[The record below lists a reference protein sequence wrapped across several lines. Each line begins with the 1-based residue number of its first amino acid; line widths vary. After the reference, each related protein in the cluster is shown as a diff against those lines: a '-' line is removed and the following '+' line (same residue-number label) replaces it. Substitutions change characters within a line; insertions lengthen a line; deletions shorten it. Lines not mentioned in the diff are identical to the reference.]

1 MRNIASLLWNVY
13 RFFHVFYKEVFSR
26 KGFVMSEIKECD
38 LPGIG
43 KKFTLELDS
52 GDKLVVVIQFSGER
66 EVFKF
71 MKGSDEPSS
80 VTTLTDEE
88 ARQIGAILSGTYFQ
102 PVLED
107 EQKLMMKNVTMEWI
121 KITDDS
127 TLANKKIEELAIL
140 KMTGASIT
148 TIIRGETVIPNPRA
162 GEIIKPQDTIIII
175 GNNDQINKFISTFE
189 IKQRIENDRQ

>member
-1 MRNIASLLWNVY
+1 
-13 RFFHVFYKEVFSR
+13 
-26 KGFVMSEIKECD
+26 MSEIRECD

-88 ARQIGAILSGTYFQ
+88 ARQIGSVLSGTYFQ

-107 EQKLMMKNVTMEWI
+107 EQKLMMKNVPM
-121 KITDDS
+121 
-127 TLANKKIEELAIL
+127 
-140 KMTGASIT
+140 
-148 TIIRGETVIPNPRA
+148 
-162 GEIIKPQDTIIII
+162 
-175 GNNDQINKFISTFE
+175 
-189 IKQRIENDRQ
+189 

>member
-1 MRNIASLLWNVY
+1 
-13 RFFHVFYKEVFSR
+13 
-26 KGFVMSEIKECD
+26 MSEIKECD

-52 GDKLVVVIQFSGER
+52 GDKLVVVVHLSGER

-71 MKGSDEPSS
+71 MKNNDEPSS

-88 ARQIGAILSGTYFQ
+88 ARQIGAILAGTYFQ

-127 TLANKKIEELAIL
+127 TLANKKIEELNIRKMTGASITTIL
-140 KMTGASIT
+140 ANKKIEELNIRKMTGASIT

-162 GEIIKPQDTIIII
+162 SEIIKPQDTIIII

>member
-1 MRNIASLLWNVY
+1 
-13 RFFHVFYKEVFSR
+13 
-26 KGFVMSEIKECD
+26 MSEIKECD

-52 GDKLVVVIQFSGER
+52 GDKLVVVIHFSGER

-102 PVLED
+102 PVLGD

-127 TLANKKIEELAIL
+127 TLANKKIEELEIR

-148 TIIRGETVIPNPRA
+148 TIIRGETVIPNPRS
-162 GEIIKPQDTIIII
+162 GEIIKPHDTIIII
-175 GNNDQINKFISTFE
+175 GNNEQINKFISTFE

>member
-1 MRNIASLLWNVY
+1 
-13 RFFHVFYKEVFSR
+13 
-26 KGFVMSEIKECD
+26 MSEIKECD

-43 KKFTLELDS
+43 KKFTLALDS

-88 ARQIGAILSGTYFQ
+88 ARQLGAILSGTYFQ
-102 PVLED
+102 PVLGD

-127 TLANKKIEELAIL
+127 TLANKKIEELDIR

-148 TIIRGETVIPNPRA
+148 TIIRGETVIPNPRD

-175 GNNDQINKFISTFE
+175 GNNAQINKFISTFE

>member
-1 MRNIASLLWNVY
+1 
-13 RFFHVFYKEVFSR
+13 
-26 KGFVMSEIKECD
+26 MSAIKECD

-52 GDKLVVVIQFSGER
+52 GDKLVVVIHFSGER

-71 MKGSDEPSS
+71 TKDNDEPSS

-88 ARQIGAILSGTYFQ
+88 AHQIGAILSGTYFQ
-102 PVLED
+102 PVMED

-127 TLANKKIEELAIL
+127 ALANKKLEELNIR
-140 KMTGASIT
+140 KITGVSIT
-148 TIIRGETVIPNPRA
+148 TIIRGETVIPNPRSS
-162 GEIIKPQDTIIII
+162 EVLQPQDTVIII
-175 GNNDQINKFISTFE
+175 GNNEQIKNFISAFE
-189 IKQRIENDRQ
+189 IKQRLEK

>member
-1 MRNIASLLWNVY
+1 
-13 RFFHVFYKEVFSR
+13 
-26 KGFVMSEIKECD
+26 MSEIKECD

-52 GDKLVVVIQFSGER
+52 GDKLVVVIHFSGER

-71 MKGSDEPSS
+71 MKNNDEPSS

-88 ARQIGAILSGTYFQ
+88 ARQIGAILSGTFFQ

-121 KITDDS
+121 KITDNS
-127 TLANKKIEELAIL
+127 TLANKKIEELEIR

-148 TIIRGETVIPNPRA
+148 TIIRGETVIPNPRP
-162 GEIIKPQDTIIII
+162 GEIIKPHDTIIII

>member
-1 MRNIASLLWNVY
+1 
-13 RFFHVFYKEVFSR
+13 
-26 KGFVMSEIKECD
+26 MSAIKECD

-52 GDKLVVVIQFSGER
+52 GDKLVVVIHFSGER

-71 MKGSDEPSS
+71 TKDNDEPSS

-102 PVLED
+102 PVMED

-127 TLANKKIEELAIL
+127 ALANKKLEELNIR
-140 KMTGASIT
+140 KITGVSIT
-148 TIIRGETVIPNPRA
+148 TIIRGETVIPNPRSS
-162 GEIIKPQDTIIII
+162 EVLQPQDTVIII
-175 GNNDQINKFISTFE
+175 GNNEQIKNFISAFE
-189 IKQRIENDRQ
+189 IKQRLEK

>member
-1 MRNIASLLWNVY
+1 
-13 RFFHVFYKEVFSR
+13 
-26 KGFVMSEIKECD
+26 MSEIKECD

-88 ARQIGAILSGTYFQ
+88 ARQIGSILSGTYFQ

-127 TLANKKIEELAIL
+127 TLANKKIEELDIR

-148 TIIRGETVIPNPRA
+148 TIIRGETVIPNPRS

-175 GNNDQINKFISTFE
+175 GNNEQINKFISTFE
-189 IKQRIENDRQ
+189 IKHRIENDC

>member
-1 MRNIASLLWNVY
+1 
-13 RFFHVFYKEVFSR
+13 
-26 KGFVMSEIKECD
+26 MSEIRECD

-88 ARQIGAILSGTYFQ
+88 ARQIGSILSGTYFQ

-127 TLANKKIEELAIL
+127 TLANKKIEELDIR

-148 TIIRGETVIPNPRA
+148 TIIRGETVIPNPRS

-175 GNNDQINKFISTFE
+175 GNNEQINKFISTFE
-189 IKQRIENDRQ
+189 IKHRIENDC

>member
-1 MRNIASLLWNVY
+1 
-13 RFFHVFYKEVFSR
+13 
-26 KGFVMSEIKECD
+26 MSAIKECD

-52 GDKLVVVIQFSGER
+52 GDKLVVVIHFSGER

-71 MKGSDEPSS
+71 TKDNDEPSS

-88 ARQIGAILSGTYFQ
+88 AHQIGAILSGTYFQ
-102 PVLED
+102 PVMED

-127 TLANKKIEELAIL
+127 SLANKKLEELNIR
-140 KMTGASIT
+140 KITGVSIT
-148 TIIRGETVIPNPRA
+148 TIIRGETVIPNPRSS
-162 GEIIKPQDTIIII
+162 EVLQPQDTVIII
-175 GNNDQINKFISTFE
+175 GNNEQIKNFISAFE
-189 IKQRIENDRQ
+189 IKQRLEK

>member
-1 MRNIASLLWNVY
+1 
-13 RFFHVFYKEVFSR
+13 
-26 KGFVMSEIKECD
+26 MSEIKECD

-127 TLANKKIEELAIL
+127 TLANKKIEELDIR

-148 TIIRGETVIPNPRA
+148 TIIRGETVIPNPRS
-162 GEIIKPQDTIIII
+162 GEIIKPQDIIIII
-175 GNNDQINKFISTFE
+175 GNNEQINKFISTFE
-189 IKQRIENDRQ
+189 IKHRIENDC

>member
-1 MRNIASLLWNVY
+1 
-13 RFFHVFYKEVFSR
+13 
-26 KGFVMSEIKECD
+26 MSEIKECD

-52 GDKLVVVIQFSGER
+52 GDKLVVVVHLSGER

-71 MKGSDEPSS
+71 MKNNDEPSS

-88 ARQIGAILSGTYFQ
+88 ARQIGAILAGTYFQ

-127 TLANKKIEELAIL
+127 TLTKRL
-140 KMTGASIT
+140 K
-148 TIIRGETVIPNPRA
+148 NW
-162 GEIIKPQDTIIII
+162 
-175 GNNDQINKFISTFE
+175 KFG
-189 IKQRIENDRQ
+189 K

>member
-1 MRNIASLLWNVY
+1 
-13 RFFHVFYKEVFSR
+13 
-26 KGFVMSEIKECD
+26 MSAIKECD

-52 GDKLVVVIQFSGER
+52 GDKLVVVIHFSGER

-71 MKGSDEPSS
+71 TKNNDEPSS

-102 PVLED
+102 PVMED

-127 TLANKKIEELAIL
+127 ALANKKLEELNIR
-140 KMTGASIT
+140 KITGVSIT
-148 TIIRGETVIPNPRA
+148 TIIRGETVIPNPRSS
-162 GEIIKPQDTIIII
+162 EVLKPQDTVIII
-175 GNNDQINKFISTFE
+175 GNNEQIKNFISTFE
-189 IKQRIENDRQ
+189 IKQRLEK

>member
-1 MRNIASLLWNVY
+1 
-13 RFFHVFYKEVFSR
+13 
-26 KGFVMSEIKECD
+26 MSEIKECD

-52 GDKLVVVIQFSGER
+52 GDKLVVVIHFSGER

-102 PVLED
+102 PILGD

-127 TLANKKIEELAIL
+127 RLANKKIEELEIR

-148 TIIRGETVIPNPRA
+148 TIIRGETVIPNPRS

-175 GNNDQINKFISTFE
+175 GNNEQINKFISTFE

>member
-1 MRNIASLLWNVY
+1 
-13 RFFHVFYKEVFSR
+13 
-26 KGFVMSEIKECD
+26 MSEIKECD

-43 KKFTLELDS
+43 KKFTLELDW
-52 GDKLVVVIQFSGER
+52 GDKLVVVIHFSGER

-71 MKGSDEPSS
+71 MKGNDEPSS

-88 ARQIGAILSGTYFQ
+88 ARQIGAILAGTYFQ
-102 PVLED
+102 PVLGD

-127 TLANKKIEELAIL
+127 TLANKKIEELDIR

-175 GNNDQINKFISTFE
+175 GNNEQIKNFISTFE
-189 IKQRIENDRQ
+189 IKHRLENDRQ